1 MEGLLNSAADIISS
15 ADMMILAIT
24 GALIALMPIIKW
36 TKNKTDDK
44 YAEKALSYLKKATG
58 FLSSFKKTKTK

>member
-1 MEGLLNSAADIISS
+1 MEEYINRAVEIASS